1 MSNISN
7 INFKN
12 LNRDDLIKILEC
24 EKEDIIKIMSLAS
37 SKRENN
43 YVTYS
48 KNVFIPLTKICKND
62 EQRLQ

>member
-1 MSNISN
+1 MSNLSN

-24 EKEDIIKIMSLAS
+24 EKEDIIKIRSLAS

-43 YVTYS
+43 
-48 KNVFIPLTKICKND
+48 
-62 EQRLQ
+62 